1 MTVVIVYGKG
11 RVAAWDCTEAEIQA
25 DLDKGWY
32 SARGVP
38 GINHWTL
45 KDAKK
50 IMVDGVTVWKDT
62 K

>member
-11 RVAAWDCTEAEIQA
+11 RVAAWDCMEAEIQT

-32 SARGVP
+32 LSKGAP
-38 GINHWTL
+38 GINRWTL

>member
-11 RVAAWDCTEAEIQA
+11 RVAAWDCTEAEIQT

-32 SARGVP
+32 SSKGVP

-50 IMVDGVTVWKDT
+50 NHG
-62 K
+62 